1 MRKKLISALAGFL
14 VIMLAFTL
22 LSRAADSMG
31 IPRVSTV
38 RPGKMVIAHSVSAQG
53 KVVQNREQAVHT
65 EPNQLVKTI
74 YVNEGQQVDKGD
86 LLFELDMEELKEQIL
101 AAKQDLQMKKLQVG
115 DSSSAAAVNAGKK
128 SGDQVRA
135 AQDYQDAVNEANSQ
149 VETAR
154 KNLEAAKKALNAF
167 GSGKE
172 SSGGSNSV
180 EKTLEDTV
188 KQKQSA
194 YQEAVKEREDIERQI
209 EEEIQKV
216 QNSAQ
221 KAAQTEGA
229 EPESGLPARDAQAAD
244 TSGNEG
250 QSALDKQLSETEIR
264 NKYQPALDAAV
275 KKEEEAKKEWEEAKT
290 ALKEYQSSSAEQ
302 AKSSAKASKEELKQR
317 VKEAQQAYDQAVIAG
332 GNSVKSAARA
342 VEDANE
348 PQPSDSSAQVGEIEI
363 AQKEMELKKLQELAD
378 KQGQIL
384 SPVKG
389 IVTKVSITTGDRTP
403 DGTCVLLADTSLGSK
418 FIAQIS
424 SDQEKYIARND
435 PVTLKP
441 NGNGK
446 TVEGLTV
453 DSVRT
458 NEEGKDLLD
467 VTVQLPSDV
476 LEIGTGAVMEAVRK
490 SDPYNCCVPLSALY
504 VDGNQYYV
512 LVTEETSTVLGTE
525 LKARRVNVNI
535 LDKNTENAAL
545 EEGSITTDQNVIV
558 GSDRNLEADA
568 RVRLDES

>member
-31 IPRVSTV
+31 IPRVSTA

-74 YVNEGQQVDKGD
+74 YVNEGQQVEKGD

-101 AAKQDLQMKKLQVG
+101 AAKQDLQIKKLQVG

-128 SGDQVRA
+128 SGDQGRA

-167 GSGKE
+167 GSGKA
-172 SSGGSNSV
+172 SSGGNNSV

-194 YQEAVKEREDIERQI
+194 YQEAVKGREDIERQI

-216 QNSAQ
+216 QNSVQ
-221 KAAQTEGA
+221 KEAQTEGA
-229 EPESGLPARDAQAAD
+229 EPESGLAARDAQEAD

-250 QSALDKQLSETEIR
+250 QSTLDKQLSETEIR

-275 KKEEEAKKEWEEAKT
+275 KKEEEARKEWEEAKT
-290 ALKEYQSSSAEQ
+290 ALKEYQSSSEKQ

-332 GNSVKSAARA
+332 ENSVKSAARA

-348 PQPSDSSAQVGEIEI
+348 PQASDSSVQVGEIEI
-363 AQKEMELKKLQELAD
+363 EQKELELKKLQELAD

-403 DGTCVLLADTSLGSK
+403 DGTCILLADTSLGSK

-424 SDQEKYIARND
+424 SDQEKYIARNN

-453 DSVRT
+453 DSVRA
-458 NEEGKDLLD
+458 NEEDKDLLD

-476 LEIGTGAVMEAVRK
+476 LEIGTGAAMEAVRK

-535 LDKNTENAAL
+535 LDKNTEYAAL